1 MVFDTTQPNE
11 DFDQCAQTKL
21 GTAYGLF
28 DRLSMG
34 RIGSRRMMIHSYSEG
49 FWPLKNKFQD
59 ILYGNIELR
68 PNGIILYATNG
79 GKRMGWIIPYHE
91 LIIFDSDWFS
101 IHAQGLVIKFEKNRN
116 YNENKSFIRMM
127 MDKRLEWLSQFEMPY
142 N

>member
-1 MVFDTTQPNE
+1 
-11 DFDQCAQTKL
+11 
-21 GTAYGLF
+21 
-28 DRLSMG
+28 
-34 RIGSRRMMIHSYSEG
+34 MIQSYSEG

-79 GKRMGWIIPYHE
+79 SKRMGWVIPYHE

-127 MDKRLEWLSQFEMPY
+127 MDKRLEWLSQFEMPH

>member
-21 GTAYGLF
+21 GPAYGLF
-28 DRLSMG
+28 KRLSMG
-34 RIGSRRMMIHSYSEG
+34 RIGSRRMMIQSYSER

-127 MDKRLEWLSQFEMPY
+127 MDKRLEWLSQFEMPH